1 MELSR
6 GNRRMTSYATTLRE
20 PVLSFLVPS
29 RLEGVKANVN
39 AFGLKNALA
48 W

>member
-1 MELSR
+1 
-6 GNRRMTSYATTLRE
+6 MTSYATTLRE

-29 RLEGVKANVN
+29 RLEGVKADVN
-39 AFGLKNALA
+39 AFGLGKSPA